1 MNIQSKMKNIF
12 LTIILLNLF
21 IGLFAQK
28 VSNPLKKYEIS
39 LIELIE
45 HDSAD
50 FYATIDNNEFK
61 FGTDFTG
68 STFMNI
74 AKHNGELF
82 LHPLGTGRL
91 YKIQKVNNNYEAK
104 RIDSTIHSGV
114 NFFSKSFFARDTLY
128 NYGGLGFWN
137 IRGLI
142 TFFSKQTNQ
151 WELIQTNTSI
161 PSFFDNNQDAVVHI
175 NNSASKPTMYVS
187 NAYYYDKYPQS
198 FEISSRDTCFAFDL
212 NTKKWNALGKINPEL
227 KKILLGKSTLSFDM
241 GNYLI
246 VQSAL
251 EFYWLNFENNTY
263 GKIDSKKN
271 AEIRQLWLSLYNN
284 EKQIDV
290 TNFQFNI
297 GQNIYLCRLE
307 DKKLLKFKKIEFN
320 DAFLDKTNVYPIYSD
335 QLSIY
340 QTLSQFVSNKVQ
352 FILSFFTIALILLI
366 VLFSQKKKKKLPK
379 EVISILNNNFFSAL
393 TIVEKE
399 LIEELYQHHLKGE
412 ALSTRLIN
420 KIIGV
425 QQKDTLTQNKSRSD
439 YFIRINQKFKM
450 ATQHSEPLIIKHRDS
465 ADKRQ
470 YNYSINP
477 NYIVDIE
484 KLLND

>member
-1 MNIQSKMKNIF
+1 MEGLMKKILFTILF
-12 LTIILLNLF
+12 LNAF
-21 IGLFAQK
+21 NGLIAQK
-28 VSNPLKKYEIS
+28 VSNPLKNYEIS
-39 LIELIE
+39 LLNLIE
-45 HDSAD
+45 QDSTD

-68 STFMNI
+68 ATFMNI
-74 AKHNGELF
+74 AKHKGEIF
-82 LHPLGTGRL
+82 LHPPGTGRL
-91 YKIQKVNNNYEAK
+91 YSIRKINNQYEIK

-128 NYGGLGFWN
+128 NYGGLGFWG
-137 IRGLI
+137 IRGII

-151 WELIQTNTSI
+151 WELIQSNTSI
-161 PSFFDNNQDAVVHI
+161 PSFFDYNQDAVVHI
-175 NNSASKPTMYVS
+175 NNSSTKPTMYLS

-198 FEISSRDTCFAFDL
+198 FEISSRDTCYAFDF
-212 NTKKWNALGKINPEL
+212 NTKKWNALGKINPGL
-227 KKILLGKSTLSFDM
+227 KKVLLGKSTLSFDM

-263 GKIDSKKN
+263 GKIDEKKN
-271 AEIRQLWLSLYNN
+271 AEIRQIWLSLYNN
-284 EKQIDV
+284 EKQVDV

-297 GQNIYLCRLE
+297 GQNIYLCKLE
-307 DKKLLKFKKIEFN
+307 DKKTLYFKKIEFK
-320 DAFLDKTNVYPIYSD
+320 DEFLDKTNVSPIYTD
-335 QLSIY
+335 QLSLY
-340 QTLSQFVSNKVQ
+340 QFLIQFISNNVQ
-352 FILSFFTIALILLI
+352 FIVSFFTLSII
-366 VLFSQKKKKKLPK
+366 VLISLFIRKKKKKLPK
-379 EVISILNNNFFSAL
+379 EVVSILNNNFFNAL

-412 ALSTRLIN
+412 ALSTKLIN

-450 ATQHSEPLIIKHRDS
+450 ATQHSEPLIIKHRDT

-470 YNYSINP
+470 YNYSINLQ
-477 NYIVDIE
+477 YIEDIE

>member
-1 MNIQSKMKNIF
+1 MEGLMKKILFTILF
-12 LTIILLNLF
+12 LNAF
-21 IGLFAQK
+21 NGLIAQK
-28 VSNPLKKYEIS
+28 VSNPLKNYEIS
-39 LIELIE
+39 LLNLIE
-45 HDSAD
+45 QDSTD

-68 STFMNI
+68 ATFMNI
-74 AKHNGELF
+74 AKHNGEIF
-82 LHPLGTGRL
+82 LHPPGTGRL
-91 YKIQKVNNNYEAK
+91 YSIRKINNQYEIK

-128 NYGGLGFWN
+128 NYGGLGFWG
-137 IRGLI
+137 IRGII

-151 WELIQTNTSI
+151 WELIQSNTSI
-161 PSFFDNNQDAVVHI
+161 PSFFDYNQDAVVHI
-175 NNSASKPTMYVS
+175 NNSSTKPTMYLS

-198 FEISSRDTCFAFDL
+198 FEISSRDTCYAFDF
-212 NTKKWNALGKINPEL
+212 NTKKWDALGKINPGL
-227 KKILLGKSTLSFDM
+227 KKVLLGKSTLSFDM

-263 GKIDSKKN
+263 GKIDEKKN
-271 AEIRQLWLSLYNN
+271 AEIRQIWLSLYNN
-284 EKQIDV
+284 EKQVDV

-297 GQNIYLCRLE
+297 GQNIYLCKLE
-307 DKKLLKFKKIEFN
+307 DKKTLYFKKIEFK
-320 DAFLDKTNVYPIYSD
+320 DEFLDKTNVSPIYTD
-335 QLSIY
+335 QLSLY
-340 QTLSQFVSNKVQ
+340 QFLIQFISNNVQ
-352 FILSFFTIALILLI
+352 FIVSFFTLSII
-366 VLFSQKKKKKLPK
+366 VLIGLFIRKKKMKLPK
-379 EVISILNNNFFSAL
+379 EVVSILNNNFFNAL

-412 ALSTRLIN
+412 ALSTKLIN

-450 ATQHSEPLIIKHRDS
+450 ATQHSEPLIIKHRDT

-477 NYIVDIE
+477 HYIEDIE
-484 KLLND
+484 KLLHN

>member
-1 MNIQSKMKNIF
+1 MKKN
-12 LTIILLNLF
+12 LLIILLLNLF
-21 IGLFAQK
+21 NGLFAQK

-39 LIELIE
+39 FLDLITQ
-45 HDSAD
+45 DSSD
-50 FYATIDNNEFK
+50 FYTTIDNNEFK
-61 FGTDFTG
+61 LGTDFTG
-68 STFMNI
+68 ATFMNI
-74 AKHNGELF
+74 AKHKGEIY

-91 YKIQKVNNNYEAK
+91 YQIQKINNQYKTK
-104 RIDSTIHSGV
+104 RVDSTIHSGV

-128 NYGGLGFWN
+128 NYGGLGFWG
-137 IRGLI
+137 IRGII

-151 WELIQTNTSI
+151 WELIQSNSAI
-161 PSFFDNNQDAVVHI
+161 PSFFDYNQDAVLHI
-175 NNSASKPTMYVS
+175 NNSSTNPKMYLS
-187 NAYYYDKYPQS
+187 NAYYYDNYPQS
-198 FEISSRDTCFAFDL
+198 FEISARDTCFAFDF
-212 NTKKWNALGKINPEL
+212 NTKKWNALGKINPDL
-227 KKILLGKSTLSFDM
+227 KKILLGKNTLSFDM
-241 GNYLI
+241 GNYLL
-246 VQSAL
+246 VHSAL

-271 AEIRQLWLSLYNN
+271 TEIRQIWLSLYNN

-307 DKKLLKFKKIEFN
+307 DKKTLNFKKIEFN
-320 DAFLDKTNVYPIYSD
+320 EQFIDKTNILPIYTD
-335 QLSIY
+335 QLSLY
-340 QTLSQFVSNKVQ
+340 QALSQFVLDKLQ
-352 FILSFFTIALILLI
+352 FLLAFFSITIVVLIALFL
-366 VLFSQKKKKKLPK
+366 QNKKKKLPK
-379 EVISILNNNFFSAL
+379 EVVSILNNNFFSAL

>member
-1 MNIQSKMKNIF
+1 MKKNLLFI
-12 LTIILLNLF
+12 LLLNLSNDL
-21 IGLFAQK
+21 IAQK

-39 LIELIE
+39 FLDIIEQ
-45 HDSAD
+45 DTSD
-50 FYATIDNNEFK
+50 FYATIDNNAFK

-68 STFMNI
+68 ATFLNI
-74 AKHNGELF
+74 AKHKGQLY

-91 YKIQKVNNNYEAK
+91 YQIKKIKNQYTTN

-128 NYGGLGFWN
+128 NYGGLGFWG
-137 IRGLI
+137 IRGII

-151 WELIQTNTSI
+151 WELIQTNKAI
-161 PSFFDNNQDAVVHI
+161 HSFFDHKQDGVVHI
-175 NNSASKPTMYVS
+175 NNNSTNPKMYVS
-187 NAYYYDKYPQS
+187 NAYFYDNYPQS
-198 FEISSRDTCFAFDL
+198 FEISASDTCFEFDF
-212 NTKKWNALGKINPEL
+212 NTKKWNALGKLNPDL
-227 KKILLGKSTLSFDM
+227 KKILLGKNALSFDM
-241 GNYLI
+241 SNYILI
-246 VQSAL
+246 QSAL

-271 AEIRQLWLSLYNN
+271 SEIRQIWLSLYNN
-284 EKQIDV
+284 EKQFDV

-297 GQNIYLCRLE
+297 GQNIYLCKLE
-307 DKKLLKFKKIEFN
+307 DDQKLNFKKIIFN
-320 DAFLDKTNVYPIYSD
+320 EEYIDKTNTSPIY
-335 QLSIY
+335 IY
-340 QTLSQFVSNKVQ
+340 QVSFYQNLSQFLFNKLEL
-352 FILSFFTIALILLI
+352 IIAFFSIGIGIIIT
-366 VLFSQKKKKKLPK
+366 LFVQKKKKKLPK
-379 EVISILNNNFFSAL
+379 EVLSILNNNFFSAL

-399 LIEELYQHHLKGE
+399 LIEELYRHHLKGE

-450 ATQHSEPLIIKHRDS
+450 ATQHSEPLIMKHRDS

>member
-1 MNIQSKMKNIF
+1 MRIEAKVKKIY
-12 LTIILLNLF
+12 LIILLLNLF
-21 IGLFAQK
+21 NGLFAQK

-39 LIELIE
+39 LLNLIE
-45 HDSAD
+45 QDSTD
-50 FYATIDNNEFK
+50 FYTTIDNNEFK
-61 FGTDFTG
+61 LGTDFSG
-68 STFMNI
+68 ATFINI
-74 AKHNGELF
+74 AKHKGELY
-82 LHPLGTGRL
+82 LQPLGTGKL
-91 YKIQKVNNNYEAK
+91 YQILKINNEYVTK

-114 NFFSKSFFARDTLY
+114 NFFSKSFFLRDTLY
-128 NYGGLGFWN
+128 NYGGLGFWG
-137 IRGLI
+137 IRGII

-151 WELIQTNTSI
+151 WELIQSNTAI
-161 PSFFDNNQDAVVHI
+161 PSFFDYNQDAVVHI
-175 NNSASKPTMYVS
+175 NNSSTNPKMYLS

-198 FEISSRDTCFAFDL
+198 FEISSRDTCFAFDF
-212 NTKKWNALGKINPEL
+212 NTKRWNALGKINPEL
-227 KKILLGKSTLSFDM
+227 KKILLGKNALSFDM
-241 GNYLI
+241 GNYLL

-271 AEIRQLWLSLYNN
+271 AEIRQIWLSLYNN
-284 EKQIDV
+284 EKQVDV

-307 DKKLLKFKKIEFN
+307 DKKSLDFRKIEFN
-320 DAFLDKTNVYPIYSD
+320 EDFIDKNIVSPIYNDKPSF
-335 QLSIY
+335 Y
-340 QTLSQFVSNKVQ
+340 QIVSQ
-352 FILSFFTIALILLI
+352 FILNKQGFIISFFSIAIG
-366 VLFSQKKKKKLPK
+366 LFISLYVQNKKKKLPK
-379 EVISILNNNFFSAL
+379 EVVSILNNNFFSAL